1 MVREARK
8 FPLFRLFRLC
18 VPYIMSSHLSPRD
31 VEREYNL
38 MPEGGKSHLLAIEAF
53 LDVLEFKFIPDY
65 FLHEET

>member
-1 MVREARK
+1 
-8 FPLFRLFRLC
+8 
-18 VPYIMSSHLSPRD
+18 MSSHLSPRD